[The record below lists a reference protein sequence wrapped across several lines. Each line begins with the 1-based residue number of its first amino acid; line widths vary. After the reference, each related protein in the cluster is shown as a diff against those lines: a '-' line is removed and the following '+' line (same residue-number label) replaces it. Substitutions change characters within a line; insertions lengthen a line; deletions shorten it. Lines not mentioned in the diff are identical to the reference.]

1 MNTQILEKLLKN
13 VVVLDVETTT
23 TAKGSPFNAVNKLV
37 TIQYKVGLSDPV
49 VLWPENF
56 HLVLPVLESASLIV
70 GTNLKFD
77 LHWIQRELV
86 YKANVV
92 WDCQLAEFIFSNQ
105 TWKYPDL
112 ATMCDNYSV
121 TRKLDVVK
129 TEYWEKGIDTDC
141 IPTAIL
147 EEYGAGDVV
156 STYEVFMAQVS
167 RFKTTDEGKFRL
179 FRLHC
184 NDLLVLQEMEHNGI
198 VYDEMSS
205 LSQSE
210 SLNKQI
216 SLLEGKIKAYVG
228 NYPVN
233 LDSREHVSCILYGGT
248 ITEVIRVPI
257 GVFKTGAKIGQ
268 PRFKVIENKYD
279 LPRLIEPLKNSEMK
293 KEGIYSTDVDTLL
306 SLKGSAAVKKLI
318 GWLLE
323 RSKLMKL
330 KSTYLEGLPRTIKE
344 QGWTPNMLHSQLNQC
359 MAATGRLTST
369 KPNQQNLPKEA
380 KRHCVSRFA

>member
-1 MNTQILEKLLKN
+1 MKQILEKLLKN
-13 VVVLDVETTT
+13 VVTVDVETTT
-23 TAKGSPFNAVNKLV
+23 TAKGSPFNAANKLV
-37 TIQYKVGLSDPV
+37 TIQYKVGRSDPV
-49 VLWPENF
+49 VLKPEEF
-56 HLVLPVLESASLIV
+56 HLVLPVLESASVIV

-77 LHWIQRELV
+77 LHWLQRELS
-86 YKANVV
+86 YKATTV
-92 WDCQLAEFIFSNQ
+92 WDCQLAEFLFSNQ
-105 TWKYPDL
+105 QWKYPDL
-112 ATMCDNYSV
+112 ATMCDNYNV

-141 IPTAIL
+141 IPFEIL
-147 EEYGAGDVV
+147 AEYGAGDVQ
-156 STYEVFMAQVS
+156 STYEVFMQQVS
-167 RFKTTDEGKFRL
+167 MFNTEHQGKFRL

-198 VYDEMSS
+198 AYDEQSS

-210 SLNKQI
+210 SLDKQI

-233 LDSREHVSCILYGGT
+233 LDSREHISCILYGGT
-248 ITEVIRVPI
+248 ITEDVRVPI

-293 KEGIYSTDVDTLL
+293 KEGVYSTDESTLL
-306 SLKGSAAVKKLI
+306 SLKGSSAVKKLI

-323 RSKLMKL
+323 RSKIMKL
-330 KSTYLEGLPRTIKE
+330 KSTYLEGLPKTIKE
-344 QGWTPNMLHSQLNQC
+344 QGWNPNMLHSQLNQC